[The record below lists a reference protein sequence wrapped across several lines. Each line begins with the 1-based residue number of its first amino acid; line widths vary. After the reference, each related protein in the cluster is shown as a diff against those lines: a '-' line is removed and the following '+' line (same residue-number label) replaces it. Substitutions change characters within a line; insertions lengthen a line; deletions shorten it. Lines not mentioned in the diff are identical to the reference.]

1 MRMMELAGK
10 EIINFHN
17 GARLGVVGES
27 DLDIDIS
34 SGRIRAIILPRR
46 NNLLNFWLDKQHMVI
61 PWEAVRKIGREV
73 IIVDLDQ
80 TNLNF
85 RRYPA

>member
-1 MRMMELAGK
+1 MRMVELAGK
-10 EIINFHN
+10 EIINFQN

-46 NNLLNFWLDKQHMVI
+46 SNLLNFWLDKQHMVI

-80 TNLNF
+80 TSMNF